1 MLVNVQIASLWSS
14 GTKWMG
20 KMLTNGLSHGL
31 SHGLSP
37 NAGNTDEQNQYAIG
51 ETETRCAPSTC
62 FEPSI
67 LEWSV

>member
-1 MLVNVQIASLWSS
+1 
-14 GTKWMG
+14 MG
-20 KMLTNGLSHGL
+20 KVLTNGLSHGL

-51 ETETRCAPSTC
+51 ETRSAPSTR